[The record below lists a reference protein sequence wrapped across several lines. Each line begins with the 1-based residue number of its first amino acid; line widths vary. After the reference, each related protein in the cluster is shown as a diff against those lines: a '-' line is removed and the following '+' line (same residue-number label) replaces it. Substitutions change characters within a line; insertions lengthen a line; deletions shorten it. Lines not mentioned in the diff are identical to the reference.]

1 MIDTQESITAKL
13 CSFARAY
20 HSNYGKEKI
29 FDDYLAYDMMG
40 KEEYEEVGQLIEHDF
55 DTSLCD
61 PQYCFSSTRICP
73 KLNRY
78 ISPIPLSR
86 IAFAERELS
95 RFAKENGKCQY
106 VICGA
111 GMDTFAFRNE
121 NPDIRIFELDHPDTQ
136 RYKLERIQR
145 LEWNIPENVR
155 YVPIDFSKE
164 DMTLI
169 LKNSGFDPSIPA
181 FFSILGVTYYLTLPV
196 FEQTVEKIGSISVSG
211 NKVVFDFP
219 DESTFKSDSAE
230 RVHRLS
236 EITAKLGEPMQH
248 GFSLTEIGTVLDR
261 HGFMIDIHETPET
274 IQRQFFEGRTDNQ
287 MAFEN
292 IHFISAVK
300 KENEK

>member
-1 MIDTQESITAKL
+1 
-13 CSFARAY
+13 
-20 HSNYGKEKI
+20 
-29 FDDYLAYDMMG
+29 
-40 KEEYEEVGQLIEHDF
+40 
-55 DTSLCD
+55 
-61 PQYCFSSTRICP
+61 
-73 KLNRY
+73 
-78 ISPIPLSR
+78 
-86 IAFAERELS
+86 
-95 RFAKENGKCQY
+95 
-106 VICGA
+106 
-111 GMDTFAFRNE
+111 
-121 NPDIRIFELDHPDTQ
+121 
-136 RYKLERIQR
+136 
-145 LEWNIPENVR
+145 
-155 YVPIDFSKE
+155 
-164 DMTLI
+164 MTLI
-169 LKNSGFDPSIPA
+169 LKSSGFDPSIPA